1 MIELISNSTYFG
13 VAITVATFILATI
26 INKKWPNPFTTPLFL
41 STIVIIGILIGFKIP
56 YETYNSTAKYLTYFL
71 VPVTVCFAVPM
82 YRQLPLLKRH
92 IWSILF
98 AMFIGVIASV
108 VSVCIIVILLGLGDI
123 IARSLVSISVTTAL
137 AIGITRKL
145 GGIVALT
152 VSAVIITGILGAS
165 VSDKLC
171 KWAKINNP
179 ISRGLAIGNAAHA
192 AGTVK
197 AMEMGHLEGAFS
209 SLAIVLSGL
218 MTAVMG
224 PLAIWF
230 YFEYF
235 KI

>member
-1 MIELISNSTYFG
+1 MIEMILNSTYFG
-13 VAITVATFILATI
+13 VAITVAMFIVATI
-26 INKKWPNPFTTPLFL
+26 INRHFSNPFTTPLFL
-41 STIVIIGILIGFKIP
+41 ATILVILILLGLKIP
-56 YETYNSTAKYLTYFL
+56 YETYNSGAKYLTYFL

-82 YRQLPLLKRH
+82 YRQLPLLKKH
-92 IWSILF
+92 IWTILF
-98 AMFIGVIASV
+98 AMLVGVIASV
-108 VSVCIIVILLGLGDI
+108 VSVCIVVILLGLADI

-145 GGIVALT
+145 GGIISLT

-171 KWAKINNP
+171 KWMKLKNP

-197 AMEMGHLEGAFS
+197 AMEMGKIEGSFS

-218 MTAVMG
+218 MTAALAPV
-224 PLAIWF
+224 AIWI
-230 YFEYF
+230 YFN
-235 KI
+235 

>member
-1 MIELISNSTYFG
+1 MIEIFTTSTYFG
-13 VAITVATFILATI
+13 ATITIAAFILASI

-41 STIVIIGILIGFKIP
+41 ATISVVMVLLLLNIP
-56 YETYNSTAKYLTYFL
+56 YEGYNQSAKYLTYFL
-71 VPVTVCFAVPM
+71 IPVTVCFAVPM
-82 YRQLPLLKRH
+82 YRQLPLLKKH

-98 AMFIGVIASV
+98 ATFVGVIASV
-108 VSVCIIVILLGLGDI
+108 VTVCIVVALIGLADI

-145 GGIVALT
+145 GGIISLT

-171 KWAKINNP
+171 KWMKLENP
-179 ISRGLAIGNAAHA
+179 ISRGLAIGNASHA

-197 AMEMGHLEGAFS
+197 AMEMGKIEGSFS

-218 MTAVMG
+218 MTAIMA
-224 PLAIWF
+224 PIAIWF
-230 YFEYF
+230 YFE
-235 KI
+235 

>member
-1 MIELISNSTYFG
+1 MIDIVTNSTYFG
-13 VAITVATFILATI
+13 AVITVVMFIIATV
-26 INKKWPNPFTTPLFL
+26 INRRWPNPFTTPLFL
-41 STIVIIGILIGFKIP
+41 ATVLVVMILTYFKIP
-56 YETYNSTAKYLTYFL
+56 YETYNNTAKYLTYFL

-82 YRQLPLLKRH
+82 YRQLPLLKKH

-98 AMFIGVIASV
+98 AMFVGVIASV
-108 VSVCIIVILLGLGDI
+108 VSVCVIVSLLGIGEI

-145 GGIVALT
+145 GGIIALT

-165 VSDKLC
+165 ISDKIC
-171 KWAKINNP
+171 KWMNIKNP

-197 AMEMGHLEGAFS
+197 AMEMGKIEGSFS
-209 SLAIVLSGL
+209 SLAIVISGI
-218 MTAVMG
+218 MTAIMA

-230 YFEYF
+230 YFE
-235 KI
+235 

>member
-1 MIELISNSTYFG
+1 MEMAINSIYFG
-13 VAITVATFILATI
+13 VAITVAMFIVATV
-26 INKKWPNPFTTPLFL
+26 INRKYPNPFTTPLFL
-41 STIVIIGILIGFKIP
+41 ATILVILILLGLKIP
-56 YETYNSTAKYLTYFL
+56 YQTYNNGAKYLTYFL

-92 IWSILF
+92 IWTILF
-98 AMFIGVIASV
+98 AMFVGVIASV
-108 VSVCIIVILLGLGDI
+108 VSVCLVVILLGLADV

-145 GGIVALT
+145 GGMVSLT

-171 KWAKINNP
+171 RWMKLKSP
-179 ISRGLAIGNAAHA
+179 ISRGLAIGNASHA

-197 AMEMGHLEGAFS
+197 AMEMGKIEGSFS

-218 MTAVMG
+218 MTAALA
-224 PLAIWF
+224 PIAIWI
-230 YFEYF
+230 YFG
-235 KI
+235 

>member
-1 MIELISNSTYFG
+1 MIDLITNSTYFG
-13 VAITVATFILATI
+13 VVITIAMFIIATI

-41 STIVIIGILIGFKIP
+41 ATMFVIAVLLSFKIP
-56 YETYNSTAKYLTYFL
+56 YKTYNETAKYLTYFL
-71 VPVTVCFAVPM
+71 VPVTVCFAIPM
-82 YRQLPLLKRH
+82 YRQLNLLKQH

-98 AMFIGVIASV
+98 AMFVGVCASV
-108 VSVCIIVILLGLGDI
+108 LTICILVLLLGLSDI

-137 AIGITRKL
+137 AIGITQKL
-145 GGIVALT
+145 GGMVSLT

-171 KWAKINNP
+171 KWIKLKNP

-197 AMEMGHLEGAFS
+197 AMEMGKIEGSFS

-218 MTAVMG
+218 MTAVIA
-224 PLAIWF
+224 PLAVWV
-230 YFEYF
+230 YFG
-235 KI
+235 

>member
-1 MIELISNSTYFG
+1 MIDIVTNSTYFG
-13 VAITVATFILATI
+13 AVITVVMFIIATV
-26 INKKWPNPFTTPLFL
+26 INRRWPNPFTTPLFL
-41 STIVIIGILIGFKIP
+41 ATILVIMILTYFKIP
-56 YETYNSTAKYLTYFL
+56 YETYNNTAKYLTYFL

-82 YRQLPLLKRH
+82 YRQLPLLKKH

-98 AMFIGVIASV
+98 AMFVGVIASV
-108 VSVCIIVILLGLGDI
+108 VSVCVIVSLLGIGEI

-145 GGIVALT
+145 GGIIALT

-165 VSDKLC
+165 ISDKIC
-171 KWAKINNP
+171 KWMNIKNP

-197 AMEMGHLEGAFS
+197 AMEMGKIEGSFS
-209 SLAIVLSGL
+209 SLAIVISGI
-218 MTAVMG
+218 MTAIMA

-230 YFEYF
+230 YFE
-235 KI
+235 